1 MLTMKG
7 SIQTLKITTIAEN
20 NAMSALL
27 GQWGLSF
34 LLEMVD
40 GNGDKRKVLMDTGLD
55 KRALLQN
62 VKKLEIDLSDVDCIV
77 LSHGHLDHTGATVE
91 TVKAAGGV
99 KVYAHPHTFLHR
111 FHRDKKMKKRDI
123 GVPKGEGIA
132 EIEKAGGEVVL
143 TSQSTEIVPGLWTT
157 GQIERSSFEN
167 VMQLSEGENL
177 INVVDGEEKDDRIL
191 DDQALWT
198 NVEGTGTYVIT
209 GCAHS
214 GPINTLNHVRKVG
227 QVREFYGL
235 VGGTHLVQ
243 RSEKYIQQ
251 TISELKQFDLKL
263 ISPCHCTGFK
273 ATAALWN
280 AFPNTFVLNFSGRT
294 IEAAKEPRPRVL

>member
-1 MLTMKG
+1 MKG
-7 SIQTLKITTIAEN
+7 SVQTLKITTVAEN
-20 NAMSALL
+20 SAMSALL

-34 LLEMVD
+34 LVEIVD
-40 GNGDKRKVLMDTGLD
+40 GNGHKRKVLMDTGLD
-55 KRALLQN
+55 KRALLHN

-77 LSHGHLDHTGATVE
+77 LSHGHLDHTATTVE

-111 FHRDKKMKKRDI
+111 FHKDKKMKRRDI

-132 EIEKAGGEVVL
+132 EIEKVGGKVVL
-143 TSQSTEIVPGLWTT
+143 TSKPTEIIPGLWTT

-167 VMQLSEGENL
+167 VMQLSEGERL
-177 INVVDGEEKDDRIL
+177 IIVVDGTEIDDRIL

-198 NVEGTGTYVIT
+198 HVEGTGTYVIT

-214 GPINTLNHVRKVG
+214 GPINTLNHVQKVG
-227 QVREFYGL
+227 QLRKLHGL

-243 RSEKYIQQ
+243 RSEKYVQQ
-251 TISELKQFDLKL
+251 TIAELRRFDLKL

-273 ATAALWN
+273 ATANLWN
-280 AFPNTFVLNFSGRT
+280 AFPNSFVLNFSGRT
-294 IEAAKEPRPRVL
+294 IEAGKEPRPRVF

>member
-1 MLTMKG
+1 MLIMKD
-7 SIQTLKITTIAEN
+7 SIQALKIATVAEN
-20 NAMSALL
+20 SAMSTLL

-34 LLEMVD
+34 LVEIVD
-40 GNGDKRKVLMDTGLD
+40 AKGDRRKVLMDTGMN
-55 KRALLQN
+55 KRALLHN
-62 VKKLEIDLSDVDCIV
+62 IKKLEINLADLDCIV
-77 LSHGHLDHTGATVE
+77 LSHGHLDHTAATVE

-99 KVYAHPHTFLHR
+99 KVYGHPHTFLHR

-132 EIEKAGGEVVL
+132 EIEKAGGKVVL
-143 TSQSTEIVPGLWTT
+143 TSKPTEIVPGLWTT

-167 VMQLSEGENL
+167 VMQLSEGGRL
-177 INVVDGEEKDDRIL
+177 IIVVDGKETDDRIL
-191 DDQALWT
+191 DDLALWAH
-198 NVEGTGTYVIT
+198 VEGTGTYVIT

-227 QVREFYGL
+227 QLRKLYGL

-243 RSEKYIQQ
+243 RSEKYVQQ
-251 TISELKQFDLKL
+251 TIAELKQFDLKL

-273 ATAALWN
+273 ATADLWN
-280 AFPNTFVLNFSGRT
+280 AFPNSFVLNYSGRT
-294 IEAAKEPRPRVL
+294 IEAGKEPTPRVS